1 MKTLRQR
8 IASGS
13 VPESPM
19 PRGYPRL
26 DVLVMAVAIAG
37 AMGLAGADFF
47 MRFIAKDVVE
57 FTDIDG
63 QKNLTTWFESSIL
76 LGASICACL
85 IALTFAGWR
94 RRAQWAVLGSGLAF
108 FSLDKSIS
116 LHEQVGRGLADAF
129 SLSDAASRVAWELAW
144 SPIIFATAAA
154 LILCVW
160 ETNRTTKLWALGMLT
175 GGGMKLVMEALMFP
189 AIRFLGVSEHGAFY
203 GLEVEIEESIEMI
216 AFACLFAGL
225 AQLFIDR
232 VSALAQVPD
241 ALASDAA
248 QPEADARRPVSI
260 RRVR

>member
-8 IASGS
+8 IASVS

-37 AMGLAGADFF
+37 VIGLAGADFF
-47 MRFIAKDVVE
+47 MRYIAKNVVE
-57 FTDIDG
+57 LTDIDG
-63 QKNLTTWFESSIL
+63 QKNLATWFQSSIL
-76 LGASICACL
+76 LGTSLCAFL
-85 IALTFAGWR
+85 IALTFADGR
-94 RRAQWAVLGSGLAF
+94 RRAQWAILGSGLAF

-116 LHEQVGRGLADAF
+116 LHEQVGRGLVNTF
-129 SLSDAASRVAWELAW
+129 SLTDSASRVAWQLAW
-144 SPIIFATAAA
+144 APIIFATAAA
-154 LILCVW
+154 LIVCVW
-160 ETNRTTKLWALGMLT
+160 EANRTTKLWALGMLA
-175 GGGMKLVMEALMFP
+175 GGGIKLAMEALMFP
-189 AIRFLGVSEHGAFY
+189 AIYFLGASEHGVFY
-203 GLEVEIEESIEMI
+203 GLEVEIEESIQLI
-216 AFACLFAGL
+216 GFACLFAGL

-232 VSALAQVPD
+232 VFALARAPG